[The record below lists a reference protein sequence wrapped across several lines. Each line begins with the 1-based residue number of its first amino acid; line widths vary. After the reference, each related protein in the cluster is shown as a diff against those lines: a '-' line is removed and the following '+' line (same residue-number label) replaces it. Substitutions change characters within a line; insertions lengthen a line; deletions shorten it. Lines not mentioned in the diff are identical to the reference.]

1 MPFDQQAD
9 LFAGTA
15 HAPPPPTPPLSSAE
29 IAALRNP
36 LPPLE
41 GEQLA
46 AMDAIQAFLASQS
59 ERQHFCLHGLAGTG
73 KTTVLATLAREL
85 PDAILAAPTGK
96 AAAVLARKAGWPAS
110 TLHRVLYIPQE
121 DPDGRLRFVKITK
134 PGALEGS
141 IALVDEASMIDAEL
155 AADLLETGLRIVAFG
170 DPGQLPPVN
179 GVQFFSRADVTLI
192 QIRRQAADSGIIRQ
206 AHAVRAGLAYAD
218 DGDAFRIVERADI
231 PAAID
236 AAGVV
241 LCWTNALR
249 HRLNRFIRKR
259 RGIPAGAL
267 PRAGEPL
274 ICLENRAGLLN
285 GEMATVAADY
295 VVDDDGAGD
304 LLLAG
309 LPPVRQPWFEWLE
322 TDGKRWPR
330 GATPFG
336 LGYCITVHKAQG
348 SEWPMVAVADDF
360 TGGTDRERWLY
371 TAVTRASKAV
381 RIWPALG

>member
-1 MPFDQQAD
+1 MPFDQQPD
-9 LFAGTA
+9 LFGGTA
-15 HAPPPPTPPLSSAE
+15 HAPPPRESPPPPRQPRQP
-29 IAALRNP
+29 ALP
-36 LPPLE
+36 ELD

-46 AMDAIQAFLASQS
+46 AADAVRAFLAAS
-59 ERQHFCLHGLAGTG
+59 EGPRYFTVHGLAGTG
-73 KTTVLATLAREL
+73 KTVLLATLVREL
-85 PDAILAAPTGK
+85 PGATLAAPTGK

-110 TLHRVLYIPQE
+110 TLHRLLYAPQE
-121 DPDGRLRFVKITK
+121 TADGRLRFVKLRE
-134 PGALEGS
+134 PGALAGS
-141 IALVDEASMIDAEL
+141 VALVDEASMINAEL
-155 AADLLETGLRIVAFG
+155 ANDLLETGLRIVAFG

-179 GVQFFSRADVTLI
+179 GEQFFGAADVTLT

-206 AHAVRAGLAYAD
+206 AHAVRAGLPYAD
-218 DGDAFRIVERADI
+218 DGDAFRIVARADI

-236 AAGVV
+236 SADIV

-249 HRLNRFIRKR
+249 HRINRYIRER
-259 RGIPAGAL
+259 RGIPAAAL

-295 VVDDDGAGD
+295 AVHDNGEGE

-322 TDGKRWPR
+322 PDGKRWPR

-360 TGGTDRERWLY
+360 AGDTDRERWLY
-371 TAVTRASKAV
+371 TAVTRASEAV
-381 RIWPALG
+381 RIWPTRLQ